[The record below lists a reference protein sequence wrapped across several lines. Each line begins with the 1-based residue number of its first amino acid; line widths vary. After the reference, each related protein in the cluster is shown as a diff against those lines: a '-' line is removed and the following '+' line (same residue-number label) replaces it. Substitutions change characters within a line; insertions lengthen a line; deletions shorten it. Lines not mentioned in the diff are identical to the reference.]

1 MIVTFVLITMYVD
14 GVHQLINVY
23 QETWDKQ
30 HVQEIVSLIGYL
42 KKNHV
47 KIVTHLLLIN
57 I

>member
-1 MIVTFVLITMYVD
+1 MYVD